1 MHESLYER
9 NIIFMLSYERKIFT
23 TLYYLFEAF
32 YVHLQRCCCYTHNVR
47 NWLLCLLKYVVFRI
61 YGLLIGQYFCNR
73 QSIARHRLW
82 QSYCQYQNR
91 QTSTNT
97 YKCGMNELKFFLY
110 CRPFTIVDLR
120 GNDCD
125 QTKNRME
132 KHIVSFSNFPRIC
145 YWEFCLWCYFT
156 IKYRSPY
163 HTPRIR
169 IIVII
174 YIDGLTRQSQIS

>member
-82 QSYCQYQNR
+82 QSYCQYQR
-91 QTSTNT
+91 DR
-97 YKCGMNELKFFLY
+97 L
-110 CRPFTIVDLR
+110 
-120 GNDCD
+120 
-125 QTKNRME
+125 
-132 KHIVSFSNFPRIC
+132 PRI
-145 YWEFCLWCYFT
+145 
-156 IKYRSPY
+156 
-163 HTPRIR
+163 HTNAEWMSLNSFYIVVLLPLLISEGM
-169 IIVII
+169 IVIKQRI
-174 YIDGLTRQSQIS
+174 EWKNI